1 MARKFVYRFG
11 AQLKPQK
18 SHTFSAQVG
27 ARTGAYFDPRED
39 LASIILDERET
50 ARHNARAYVGR
61 DRWTAGE

>member
-11 AQLKPQK
+11 SQLKPQK
-18 SHTFSAQVG
+18 AGFSAHVG

-61 DRWTAGE
+61 DRWSAGE